1 MGRPVIGGWFCGV
14 AGLLASHAFSAAIV
28 DGRDSVTP
36 APGAATTPATPLSC
50 PVTVPNESTPPGE
63 RSSPYHH
70 GNGVLWT
77 SLWPNG
83 DIFITQNLF
92 DPDGGLGMKFPWWRG
107 VQGQLTIEGRR
118 LDTPAPPLTADVP
131 DGYGHTGF
139 QASGLIFPTDG
150 CWEITGRVDGASL
163 TFVVRVV
170 QINSLGT
177 PIATPASM

>member
-1 MGRPVIGGWFCGV
+1 MRRLVIGGGFGGV
-14 AGLLASHAFSAAIV
+14 AGLLVSLALSAAVV
-28 DGRDSVTP
+28 DGQNSATP
-36 APGAATTPATPLSC
+36 APSAPATSQSC
-50 PVTVPNESTPPGE
+50 PVTVPNGRTPPGE
-63 RSSPYHH
+63 RSSLYHH

-83 DIFITQNLF
+83 DILITQNLL
-92 DPDGGLGMKFPWWRG
+92 DPDGALGMKFPWWRG
-107 VQGQLTIEGRR
+107 IQGQLTIEGRR

-170 QINSLGT
+170 RLNISGT
-177 PIATPASM
+177 PSPRR